1 MEDTFVRI
9 HVSVNLVM
17 YGADFIFAVSG
28 LIVVIVLG
36 AWESFSPT
44 TTHMQFENCLTESY
58 ICEFFM
64 HVYASLV
71 VLLVTCVFLLFQCDF
86 PSNIRLYYKRQVH
99 MTQSQFIFKF

>member
-44 TTHMQFENCLTESY
+44 TTHMQFENCLT
-58 ICEFFM
+58 
-64 HVYASLV
+64 
-71 VLLVTCVFLLFQCDF
+71 
-86 PSNIRLYYKRQVH
+86 
-99 MTQSQFIFKF
+99 